1 VKQQEA
7 TRTETRLKSIASF
20 RHANLK
26 EAMPVV
32 FEGGKVGEPTGN
44 LLPVRIHAAQNHP
57 VGAFMTRTS
66 SFRIRNA
73 PKIRKSL

>member
-44 LLPVRIHAAQNHP
+44 LLLPVRIHAAQNHP

-66 SFRIRNA
+66 SFRIA